1 MLASGKA
8 GRLQVEIFET
18 RRQMGEKAAEDAGR
32 ALRAV
37 IEEKGHC
44 NVIFAAAP
52 SQNEFL
58 DALTRQDVDWGKV
71 YAFHMDEYIGLSKDH
86 PAGFGNFLRRSIF
99 DKVPFGRVEYLNGG
113 APDIEEEMER
123 YSRLLE
129 ENPVD
134 IVFMGIGENG
144 HIAFNDPG
152 WGHFDDTR
160 KVQKVKLDPVCR
172 MQQVHDGCFDS
183 LDQVPTEALTLTVPA
198 LACASRIFCIVPAS
212 TKAAAVEKTV
222 LGEIREMVPATVLR
236 MHPSATLYTDKDSA
250 KIIMEKGFG
259 K

>member
-71 YAFHMDEYIGLSKDH
+71 YAFHMDEYIGLPKDH

-183 LDQVPTEALTLTVPA
+183 LDQVPTEALTVPA